1 MSIYEATYKHV
12 PRNVFNTLSE
22 RIQKENI
29 NVALRYNGTNL
40 AGDLAIEGCAGCG
53 NDYKKALQM
62 FNEEYCK

>member
-12 PRNVFNTLSE
+12 SRNVFNTLSE
-22 RIQKENI
+22 RIEDEG
-29 NVALRYNGTNL
+29 VLVVLRYNGTNR
-40 AGDLAIEGCAGCG
+40 AGDLTVEGCAGNG